1 MIAHVAA
8 AGEDKGRVVLRLGAG
23 VPASDIALE
32 AAVAVARAFQ
42 SEIESLFVEDRQLFE
57 LASYPFAREISFS
70 GRTSRAL
77 SVGDVER
84 EVRLLAAGLQRKV
97 SSIARR
103 AEVRVR
109 ARSVRDEPVRA
120 LAQVCAQC
128 GPWNVVALAEPF
140 TAAHAS
146 ALGEIFA
153 RVTDATGI
161 IIVGPKTRRTAGP
174 VVVIA
179 EEIERL
185 PPMLRA
191 ADRLAAAIGS
201 DVRLVLA
208 GADRDH
214 LAWLEGQARLF
225 LVGRPGV
232 RLEGVEFAR
241 AERAITERL
250 RRVAGGFAIAQFGG
264 LVAAADGDLRPLLAA
279 LECPLFLVR

>member
-70 GRTSRAL
+70 GRSSRAL
-77 SVGDVER
+77 SVGEIER

-97 SSIARR
+97 NAIARR

-109 ARSVRDEPVRA
+109 ARSIRDEPVQA

-128 GPWNVVALAEPF
+128 GPWNVVALAEPL
-140 TAAHAS
+140 TAEHAS
-146 ALGEIFA
+146 ALGELFA
-153 RVTDATGI
+153 RVADATGV
-161 IIVGPKTRRTAGP
+161 IVVGAKTRRTSGP
-174 VVVIA
+174 VVVIV
-179 EEIERL
+179 EELDRL

-191 ADRLAAAIGS
+191 ADRLAAALGS

-208 GADRDH
+208 GADREH

-225 LVGRPGV
+225 LVGRAGAK
-232 RLEGVEFAR
+232 VEAAELAH
-241 AERAITERL
+241 AERLLERL
-250 RRVAGGFAIAQFGG
+250 RRLSGGFAIAQFGG
-264 LVAAADGDLRPLLAA
+264 LVASAQGDLRPLLAA

>member
-23 VPASDIALE
+23 TPASDIALE

-70 GRTSRAL
+70 GRSSRAI
-77 SVGDVER
+77 SVSVVER
-84 EVRLLAAGLQRKV
+84 EVRLLASGLQRKV

-103 AEVRVR
+103 AEVRVH

-128 GPWNVVALAEPF
+128 GPWNVVALAEPY

-146 ALGEIFA
+146 ALAELFA
-153 RVTDATGI
+153 RVADATGI
-161 IIVGPKTRRTAGP
+161 VVVGPKTRRTTGP
-174 VVVIA
+174 VIVIA

-185 PPMLRA
+185 APMLRA

-201 DVRLVLA
+201 EVRLVLA
-208 GADRDH
+208 GSDRDF
-214 LAWLEGQARLF
+214 LAWLEGQARLV
-225 LVGRPGV
+225 LAGRPDLGLDV
-232 RLEGVEFAR
+232 VVLRDEGAL
-241 AERAITERL
+241 AERL
-250 RRVAGGFAIAQFGG
+250 RHLSGGFAIAHFGG
-264 LVAAADGDLRPLLAA
+264 FVAPAEGDLRPLLAA
-279 LECPLFLVR
+279 LDCPLFLVR